1 MTSQIFRLDSD
12 LPAHAE
18 ARQRI
23 LEACRRHNVV
33 AGINSTALTAPKRVA
48 EGFRMVL
55 VTSDL
60 GALTRAV
67 AEDVRSVRQAETAGP
82 SGPTYQ

>member
-1 MTSQIFRLDSD
+1 
-12 LPAHAE
+12 
-18 ARQRI
+18 
-23 LEACRRHNVV
+23 
-33 AGINSTALTAPKRVA
+33 
-48 EGFRMVL
+48 MVL

-67 AEDVRSVRQAETAGP
+67 AEDVRSVRQAETGGP